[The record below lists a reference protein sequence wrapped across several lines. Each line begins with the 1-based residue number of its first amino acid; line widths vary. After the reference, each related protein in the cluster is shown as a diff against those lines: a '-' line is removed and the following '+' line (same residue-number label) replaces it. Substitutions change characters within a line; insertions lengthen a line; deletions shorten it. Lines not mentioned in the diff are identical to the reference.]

1 MTNLE
6 RIPIDEATDAE
17 YSIEDDVN
25 LYNSLFANVSA
36 QNSLAWRTET
46 VRVNSPWLAST
57 GRADYPLLIAQ
68 EQGIPDNQL
77 GDMAAQMWGMY
88 LGSNLADTLKQQ
100 NPSVQRSIFSQ
111 LSYAQQQTL
120 LSSGYNVPDAR
131 THSPS
136 RTSEIISAA
145 VSPARWALSDIAKP
159 AGMAAINAVVFAQD
173 QIVGRQFRTIAQL
186 STGGKIAAAGG
197 AVAAGAF
204 GASLVAASG
213 ATGMFA
219 PITFVGLTALTGA
232 SISSF
237 AYEALSGNAD
247 RWIQAF
253 ARAGDGEKLFR
264 PAAITQ
270 VQNKLNNP
278 DLQALVTRIAAEVD
292 QPEDLMQLVR
302 EVAGQRDAQEP
313 SRQLDKLKKLA
324 EETYEQ
330 GTPEY
335 QNYLKGLIEII
346 NVPVVQEAILTLQQ
360 NKISAGREFAR
371 GIGLDPKSSAYRY
384 VSGSVDAATLILLDP
399 LNIIAPAVRGVQAAR
414 RGIEYGQTAQQAARF
429 RKIAERPEM
438 QRVFNLVAEGVV
450 ENNTR
455 LIKRYVPQWLPL
467 FDDLRAYKVGNN
479 FERFTG
485 NDVVEFIVG
494 HGQLKSIQSGIGI
507 VPGTSKMILRGLGP
521 VRYSTRTITG
531 EIGDF
536 FRAASD
542 LRLEQII
549 NKINEDPRAFTEL
562 LLDTPNPVAQ
572 NNLEILSDLNLLPEG
587 ITKELIQR
595 AGLGVG
601 YRAGRTVAQ
610 TIAPVPGL
618 SQLFSGLGG
627 LVDTLSMRVP
637 AGKAIYLVE
646 NNQRSEDIVNFVDL
660 FRTTGMPTYVREL
673 WKQAIFDAPDYK
685 TRIKAVTSFF
695 DSIATASG
703 MKLTE
708 RGAEMVERFLYHYQ
722 QHYAVG
728 KANATIDGLDSI
740 AAGVRPVAD
749 MAQMIVIPNLQELR
763 RAIKNGTI
771 LRKVAG
777 IPEDF
782 VLAANITKVW
792 KPVVLLRFG
801 FALRNIGEDVIAMLA
816 RYGTGYFIDELAE
829 RSLGKANA
837 YSDLVK
843 DIEKT
848 DRLYQSGKGVR
859 RSLTSTERF
868 ILDNYQYPVGT
879 RTLRHAMERLGPVGD
894 VGLLLLRDMT
904 AWVRDFVRPGLDRG
918 TLRTALASL
927 ESNMASWNQLAD
939 VGFVNRLAPKYLREN
954 LKYTLD
960 QLAWGNPRSVRRLLA
975 GGLSP
980 HQVKKGRI
988 WAEKHVFSIMQRL
1001 GTAPGYGMDLAG
1013 RELSLIERMMGPDPT
1028 PATTIYGERAVVPF
1042 GTESELIEDSHV
1054 ALHNNFVSLTADPV
1068 IRSALPE
1075 LGNVYDSA
1083 IEAVLPRDVLASI
1096 VNSWHQ
1102 TVLKNVALNVSESG
1116 NSELLH
1122 MFLILNET
1130 RVNPTRFAATRR
1142 QFLARW
1148 GESDDPALARVINLL
1163 KDPALNGGRV
1173 VGVNEFV
1180 AALDGHA
1187 FGRQLQD
1194 IQALFPK
1201 NEVGKEWILQQI
1213 ARDFHTNGQHFDDI
1227 LGRPTSNGVV
1237 YRGVESPEQYEI
1249 LPDGSLRLTLF
1260 SQDQWESVG
1269 RAALSVTM
1277 SYDQAAIYA
1286 QAGLSTITGNLPIA
1300 GEFSGQVITMDID
1313 GLLSAFGLARS
1324 DVLRAGRTSYSELPQ
1339 MLENWI
1345 GANSK
1350 EPFGVF
1356 VQSPPF
1362 MHAPGIKA
1370 TPKNPDRFP
1379 TTTNVTDAELALS
1392 IPKKW
1397 EMPGTPAADTNF
1409 QFHRGLIDEPND
1421 RTAVATQEFIDY
1433 WNGFI
1438 DRVSEAGQKLRTTGE
1453 KISFDEA
1460 FFPSDRYEGLN
1471 ASKTTDLENSTFL
1484 FSESQVYQYWLSNYR
1499 LPNGGRTYLPSPFW
1513 WDAKTPEQQ
1522 LQIID
1527 DLLKGYREGASPF
1540 MPLHSVTKPFDPA
1553 KDAFPWYLPREIA
1566 DLEPTQSIILPPGTF
1581 EIRRV
1586 HSDRLAPDDLIIG
1599 NLGVDDIANKFFAT
1613 VDEARNAMALKM
1625 VNQLASGNWDSYLAM
1640 NRRASVPE
1648 FAQMDYP
1655 GRVPGYRAESGLRGT
1670 ELAVLGPAQA
1680 NVSEVF
1686 VVDLSNLPPWA
1697 FKIIGDPDAGSFRGA
1712 AEYFLPLR
1720 EQLERFRR
1728 DFSITDDTYLGDPST
1743 QISIRQEGDA
1753 FTPEFVADGTFA
1765 KAVPNAEG
1773 SMYHAFDIAILEAL
1787 DQKLPL
1793 VFTNEKAANAV
1804 RDALEKVFASF
1815 DPYKL
1820 SPDTISLS
1828 SSSRADSIDYVVPP
1842 VKKTFLPIGDEPNTA
1857 LIKRFSSS
1865 GQSQVGRN
1873 RLGETNLDVV
1883 RTAQT
1888 TNRMTMKVGDSD
1900 ELIEFEMVGWPSREY
1915 PFISDYLNDVP
1926 VIATQE
1932 EIINAALDLVE
1943 QTVRPSFNQQWVAR
1957 RPLWYQF
1964 DGEMIEIAPGEVVRN
1979 VGTLYTAPEPIEANV
1994 LQSLD
1999 DSRFMEP
2006 LDPTYGVNSEVQWNA
2021 TAPWLYDEAE
2031 DLGGRHV
2038 TTAKE
2043 WLLDPGTPNARLSD
2057 TRADVESYRDARV
2070 ASTVRVPRFTV
2081 DDVRR
2086 IPDAELPNV
2095 VIVKR
2100 QNVGP
2105 QTLGEKAGDF
2115 FQRAMNFGFN
2125 KVLGPMMDTVA
2136 RRPMAYHAFSLNVD
2150 RIMRT
2155 SSWLTDQTDD
2165 FRKVNSLIE
2174 RLISKNLYSKADSQ
2188 TSEIFAD
2195 AGRIL
2200 ARWDGIEEAEF
2211 FTAGQAFAYWRG
2223 ARRSAPESF
2232 DDVVSSIIKSKGNGT
2247 LSAKEIAQLKFAL
2260 KKSGQVEVTALE
2272 FGTPAEFV
2280 DEIAAI
2286 IGEDEMM
2293 KIFNLQRRPNLA
2305 RIGKQNNIDDALMS
2319 ALDDLTDE
2327 DWFAVAGYFEK
2338 RERLLEQA
2346 GEIAVEATIRDV
2358 MPYVDSHEM
2367 RSHFADWGRGF
2378 MPFWYAEEN
2387 FLKRWGRIFA
2397 MDGGVNSIN
2406 VLQKFYLTYTG
2417 MRHMGVIKRDADG
2430 KDFFVVP
2437 GSELM
2442 IDALSK
2448 VAGLETNGLSFSLKI
2463 PTDRM
2468 LPGIGGDFGR
2478 PSFSPLVVMPVDFLQ
2493 GMFPEFEP
2501 LSKVERAFAGD
2512 YGVNRKPWE
2521 HFIPKQWVDSFAA
2534 ADALFMSE
2542 TDMSVS
2548 ERLASS
2554 ANAAMAYLEATGPK
2568 TPENPNG
2575 LALSPTATAAET
2587 DDYLRNAREWARVI
2601 VFAQKMAGWFA
2612 PGPVSANITTEDGN
2626 TLNIVSGDRQLDVR
2640 SFLADD
2646 YFELVADLG
2655 IEDGTIAYL
2664 QMYSNQFGSIN
2675 SRAIFNPLA
2684 FTAGSTESVSG
2695 APLPTT
2701 ETAINFYLNNRETFD
2716 QYKYAGPWLIPADQ
2730 SGDPRSQWA
2739 FDQTVIA
2746 GLRTARESSDDFLRE
2761 LKFKEAAFPYFT
2773 RRDEYMARIAQLK
2786 ESGLIEEARLET
2798 FAWENWSKNFR
2809 TANPVFAEELTSQT
2823 AKNRRKNVISEMTT
2837 LIKDPQFPQ
2846 APQFEA
2852 IKILTES
2859 FIKFDREISKLD
2871 MNNTSANRDLI
2882 KLEKQAFENWAT
2894 SFIEKNP
2901 GAKPYWLTII
2911 RPEAGLDL

>member
-6 RIPIDEATDAE
+6 RIPIDESTDAE

-25 LYNSLFANVSA
+25 LYNSLFGNVSA

-46 VRVNSPWLAST
+46 VRANSPWLANT

-88 LGSNLADTLKQQ
+88 LGSSLADTLKQQ

-120 LSSGYNVPDAR
+120 LSSGYKIPDAR

-159 AGMAAINAVVFAQD
+159 AGIAAINAVTFAQD

-186 STGGKIAAAGG
+186 STGGKVAAAGG
-197 AVAAGAF
+197 AVAGGAL
-204 GASLVAASG
+204 GASLVAAAG
-213 ATGMFA
+213 ATGVFT
-219 PITFVGLTALTGA
+219 PIAFVGLTALAGA

-247 RWIQAF
+247 TWIQAF

-264 PAAITQ
+264 PAAVTQ

-278 DLQALVTRIAAEVD
+278 ELQALVTRIAAEVD
-292 QPEDLMQLVR
+292 RPEDLMQLVKD
-302 EVAGQRDAQEP
+302 VAGQRDSQEP
-313 SRQLDKLKKLA
+313 SRQLDKLIKLA
-324 EETYEQ
+324 EETYER

-384 VSGSVDAATLILLDP
+384 VSGSVDGATLILLDP
-399 LNIIAPAVRGVQAAR
+399 LNIIAPAVRTVQAAR

-438 QRVFNLVAEGVV
+438 QRVFNLVAQGVV

-455 LIKRYVPQWLPL
+455 LIKRYVPQWFPL
-467 FDDLRAYKVGNN
+467 FDDLRAYKVNNN
-479 FERFTG
+479 FTEFTG

-521 VRYSTRTITG
+521 VRYSARTLTG
-531 EIGDF
+531 EVGDF

-542 LRLEQII
+542 LRLEQILK
-549 NKINEDPRAFTEL
+549 KIGDNPRVFTEL
-562 LLDTPNPVAQ
+562 LLDTPSPVVQ
-572 NNLEILSDLNLLPEG
+572 NNIEILNDLKVLPEG
-587 ITKELIQR
+587 ITNDLIR
-595 AGLGVG
+595 EVKLGLG
-601 YRAGRTVAQ
+601 YRTGRAVAEA
-610 TIAPVPGL
+610 ISPVPGL
-618 SQLFSGLGG
+618 SQLFTGIGG
-627 LVDTLSMRVP
+627 IVDTLSLRVP

-685 TRIKAVTSFF
+685 TRIKAITAFF

-708 RGAEMVERFLYHYQ
+708 RGSEMVERFLYHYQ

-728 KANATIDGLDSI
+728 KANVTMDGLDSI

-763 RAIKNGTI
+763 QAIKNGTL
-771 LRKVAG
+771 LRTVAG
-777 IPEDF
+777 LPEDL
-782 VLAANITKVW
+782 VLTANITKIW
-792 KPVVLLRFG
+792 KPIVLLRFG

-816 RYGTGYFIDELAE
+816 RYGTGHFIDDMAE

-843 DIEKT
+843 DIQRT
-848 DRLYQSGKGVR
+848 DDLYRAGKGAR

-879 RTLRHAMERLGPVGD
+879 RTLRHALERLGPVGD

-927 ESNMASWNQLAD
+927 ELNMASWNELAD

-960 QLAWGNPRSVRRLLA
+960 QLAWGNPRSARRLLA

-1001 GTAPGYGMDLAG
+1001 GTAPGYGMDMTG
-1013 RELSLIERMMGPDPT
+1013 RELSLVERMMGPDST

-1042 GTESELIEDSHV
+1042 GTKSELIEDSHV

-1075 LGNVYDSA
+1075 IGNVYDSA
-1083 IEAVLPRDVLASI
+1083 IEAVLPRDVLAAT
-1096 VNSWHQ
+1096 VDTWHRVILQ
-1102 TVLKNVALNVSESG
+1102 NVALNTTGSG

-1122 MFLILNET
+1122 MFLVLNET
-1130 RVNPTRFAATRR
+1130 RVNPLRFAAVRR

-1148 GESDDPALARVINLL
+1148 GASDDPALAQVIDLL

-1173 VGVNEFV
+1173 VGVDEFV
-1180 AALDGHA
+1180 SSLNGHV
-1187 FGRQLQD
+1187 FGQQLKD
-1194 IQALFPK
+1194 IQALFPQ

-1213 ARDFHTNGQHFDDI
+1213 ARDFHTDGKHFEDI
-1227 LGRPTSNGVV
+1227 LSRPTTKGVL
-1237 YRGVESPEQYEI
+1237 YRGVTHPSQYEI

-1260 SQDQWESVG
+1260 RQNHWDTLERNSVSFT
-1269 RAALSVTM
+1269 A
-1277 SYDQAAIYA
+1277 SYDQATGYA
-1286 QAGLSTITGNLPIA
+1286 TG
-1300 GEFSGQVITMDID
+1300 
-1313 GLLSAFGLARS
+1313 GLLSGSSDVQQGQIITVDTDAILEAFGLSRR
-1324 DVLRAGRTSYSELPQ
+1324 DVLRSNNLGYSSLTSYVDDV
-1339 MLENWI
+1339 
-1345 GANSK
+1345 
-1350 EPFGVF
+1350 FGVGF
-1356 VQSPPF
+1356 DGPLAVFLQGTPVRYGLGQSTRQNP
-1362 MHAPGIKA
+1362 MHAEIAFTKRRPLI
-1370 TPKNPDRFP
+1370 
-1379 TTTNVTDAELALS
+1379 
-1392 IPKKW
+1392 
-1397 EMPGTPAADTNF
+1397 
-1409 QFHRGLIDEPND
+1409 QFDEPK
-1421 RTAVATQEFIDY
+1421 R
-1433 WNGFI
+1433 GF
-1438 DRVSEAGQKLRTTGE
+1438 DNL
-1453 KISFDEA
+1453 F
-1460 FFPSDRYEGLN
+1460 LN
-1471 ASKTTDLENSTFL
+1471 ETYTSLAPSTFVFPDDEFFTEFDNFIETL
-1484 FSESQVYQYWLSNYR
+1484 
-1499 LPNGGRTYLPSPFW
+1499 
-1513 WDAKTPEQQ
+1513 KTARQ
-1522 LQIID
+1522 QIID
-1527 DLLKGYREGASPF
+1527 SGGKIDRWFFPDYRSKYPNLQNIFAFKDRWSSLSNKDRVLDYWVSGGYRIANSRGTWPGAIGYFSIDNWQYFDAETQLKILNQMIEGFETGPGF
-1540 MPLHSVTKPFDPA
+1540 PLFD
-1553 KDAFPWYLPREIA
+1553 
-1566 DLEPTQSIILPPGTF
+1566 SIPSTTDDVVLPPGTF
-1581 EIRRV
+1581 EVRRV
-1586 HSDRLAPDDLIIG
+1586 YDPSIAPDELIIG
-1599 NLGVDDIANKFFAT
+1599 NLGVDDIASKFYGS
-1613 VDEARNAMALKM
+1613 VDEARDAMALRM
-1625 VNQLASGNWDSYLAM
+1625 VAELQSGNWDSYLNL
-1640 NRRASVPE
+1640 NRRKKDREVGEVFE
-1648 FAQMDYP
+1648 FGGPRP
-1655 GRVPGYRAESGLRGT
+1655 GFKTKEIDTT
-1670 ELAVLGPAQA
+1670 E
-1680 NVSEVF
+1680 EVF
-1686 VVDLSNLPPWA
+1686 VVDFSNLPPWTQ
-1697 FKIIGDPDAGSFRGA
+1697 KIDNNVGAPIATKIGTLFEDTSALS
-1712 AEYFLPLR
+1712 R
-1720 EQLERFRR
+1720 EL
-1728 DFSITDDTYLGDPST
+1728 LW
-1743 QISIRQEGDA
+1743 
-1753 FTPEFVADGTFA
+1753 
-1765 KAVPNAEG
+1765 
-1773 SMYHAFDIAILEAL
+1773 AFD
-1787 DQKLPL
+1787 QQLPL
-1793 VFTNEKAANAV
+1793 VFTNERVANAV
-1804 RDALEKVFASF
+1804 REQVNNLLASF

-1820 SPDTISLS
+1820 APDTISLS
-1828 SSSRADSIDYVVPP
+1828 LSSNADAIDYVVPP
-1842 VKKTFLPIGDEPNTA
+1842 VKKTFLPMGKQQGDWEYLASDAGPIPRA
-1857 LIKRFSSS
+1857 KKGQEYQYRFT
-1865 GQSQVGRN
+1865 
-1873 RLGETNLDVV
+1873 EDDVV
-1883 RTAQT
+1883 PYS
-1888 TNRMTMKVGDSD
+1888 V
-1900 ELIEFEMVGWPSREY
+1900 VGWDAETY
-1915 PFISDYLNDVP
+1915 PFISDYLNDAP
-1926 VIATQE
+1926 VVASQE

-1943 QTVRPSFNQQWVAR
+1943 QTVRPGFNQQWIAR
-1957 RPLWYQF
+1957 RPLWHQF
-1964 DGEMIEIAPGEVVRN
+1964 DGEMIEIAPGEVIRDVS
-1979 VGTLYTAPEPIEANV
+1979 TLYTAPEPIEANV
-1994 LQSLD
+1994 LDSLD

-2006 LDPTYGVNSEVQWNA
+2006 LDPTYGVDSEVQWTA

-2031 DLGGRHV
+2031 DLSGRHI
-2038 TTAKE
+2038 TAAKE

-2057 TRADVESYRDARV
+2057 SRADVESYRDALV
-2070 ASTVRVPRFTV
+2070 ASTVRVPRFDV
-2081 DDVRR
+2081 NDVRR
-2086 IPDAELPNV
+2086 IPNAELPNV
-2095 VIVKR
+2095 VIAKR
-2100 QNVGP
+2100 QKVGP
-2105 QTLGEKAGDF
+2105 QTMRERGGDW
-2115 FQRAMNFGFN
+2115 FQSVMNFGFN
-2125 KVLGPMMDTVA
+2125 KVLGPMMDTIA

-2155 SSWLTDQTDD
+2155 SSWLTDSTDD

-2188 TSEIFAD
+2188 TSEVFAE

-2211 FTAGQAFAYWRG
+2211 FTTGQAFAYWRG

-2232 DDVVSSIIKSKGNGT
+2232 DDAILSIIKSKGKGT
-2247 LSAKEIAQLKFAL
+2247 LSPKEVAQLKFAL

-2286 IGEDEMM
+2286 IGEDEMT
-2293 KIFNLQRRPNLA
+2293 KIFNLQRAPNLA

-2319 ALDDLTDE
+2319 ALDELTDE
-2327 DWFAVAGYFEK
+2327 DWFAIAGYFDK

-2442 IDALSK
+2442 LDALGKIS
-2448 VAGLETNGLSFSLKI
+2448 GLETNGLSFSFKI

-2478 PSFSPLVVMPVDFLQ
+2478 PSFSPLVVFPVDFLQ

-2512 YGVNRKPWE
+2512 YGVNRKPFE
-2521 HFIPKQWVDSFAA
+2521 HFIPKHWIDSFAA
-2534 ADALFMSE
+2534 ADALFMNGL
-2542 TDMSVS
+2542 DMSVS

-2554 ANAAMAYLEATGPK
+2554 VNAAMAYLEATGPK

-2587 DDYLRNAREWARVI
+2587 DEYLRNAREWARV
-2601 VFAQKMAGWFA
+2601 VLFAQKMAGWFA

-2626 TLNIVSGDRQLDVR
+2626 TLNIISGDRQLDVR
-2640 SFLADD
+2640 SFLAND
-2646 YFELVADLG
+2646 YFELVAELG

-2675 SRAIFNPLA
+2675 SRAIFNPMA

-2701 ETAINFYLNNRETFD
+2701 ENAINFYLNNRETFD

-2761 LKFKEAAFPYFT
+2761 LKFKEGAFPYFT
-2773 RRDEYMARIAQLK
+2773 KRDEYMRRIAELK
-2786 ESGLIEEARLET
+2786 QNGLVEEARLST

-2837 LIKDPQFPQ
+2837 LVKDPQFPK

-2859 FIKFDREISKLD
+2859 FIKFEREISKLD
-2871 MNNTSANRDLI
+2871 LNNTSANRELI
-2882 KLEKQAFENWAT
+2882 KLEKQKFENWAT